1 MSILAR
7 DWAYSQALA
16 APAKFVLVALAEHVS
31 GEGRECWPSVSRL
44 ARMTGCAERTV
55 QRALRTLEA
64 AGLIRVEQRA
74 GRPALY
80 SLNLPPTPVRE
91 SGVGGWDPRQRVVHP
106 PSESRGTPV
115 RMTPEPERTV
125 REPKHTQPYPEIS
138 HDVCVG
144 FAKKIRGGVSGRRP
158 GSWRRCAAPRAT
170 QFSSLTKSPARPP
183 PGVVT
188 QAPGRIAQPISRSG
202 QYANGRK
209 SSRGRRWRNTR

>member
-1 MSILAR
+1 MGLI
-7 DWAYSQALA
+7 SQALA

-91 SGVGGWDPRQRVVHP
+91 SGVGGWGLGP
-106 PSESRGTPV
+106 PSESRTPPV
-115 RMTPEPERTV
+115 RESGNPRQNDTRTGKN
-125 REPKHTQPYPEIS
+125 RKGTETRAEGR
-138 HDVCVG
+138 DVG
-144 FAKKIRGGVSGRRP
+144 
-158 GSWRRCAAPRAT
+158 
-170 QFSSLTKSPARPP
+170 
-183 PGVVT
+183 
-188 QAPGRIAQPISRSG
+188 
-202 QYANGRK
+202 
-209 SSRGRRWRNTR
+209 

>member
-1 MSILAR
+1 MGLI
-7 DWAYSQALA
+7 SQALA

-125 REPKHTQPYPEIS
+125 REPKH
-138 HDVCVG
+138 
-144 FAKKIRGGVSGRRP
+144 ALRGETWDELEHRLS
-158 GSWRRCAAPRAT
+158 
-170 QFSSLTKSPARPP
+170 
-183 PGVVT
+183 
-188 QAPGRIAQPISRSG
+188 
-202 QYANGRK
+202 
-209 SSRGRRWRNTR
+209 